1 MSEVKR
7 VLQVVT
13 IMNRGGAETM
23 VMSHYRKIDRTKMQ
37 FDFLVNRQERG
48 AFDDEIEQMGG
59 RIYRLC
65 PIRPWTYL
73 QYFNELDA
81 FFKVHS
87 RDYVAVHSHIQEN
100 SGFVFKYAQRYGL
113 MNCIANSHIDFK
125 GWDCKILF
133 RKFASFFLHKYST
146 LNIACGEAAGRYLFG
161 NRSFEIFKNAID
173 VEKFAF
179 NQETRT
185 RMRES
190 LGIKDRLVL
199 GSVAR
204 ITWQK
209 NHTFMI
215 DVMAEM
221 RKQYPEALLLLVG
234 AGEKEGEIRTKIA
247 NLGLEDHVWILGSNP
262 NVNEYLQAFDVFFMP
277 SLFEGLPVSVI
288 EAQAAGLPCVLSD
301 TIDRETDVTG
311 LATFVS
317 LQDSMEKWIESV
329 VNAAKKP
336 RMDTREKISEAGY
349 NVDLNVK
356 RLMNYYLNGNR

>member
-73 QYFNELDA
+73 QYFHELDT
-81 FFKVHS
+81 FFEEHAK
-87 RDYVAVHSHIQEN
+87 DYVAVHSHIQEN

-125 GWDCKILF
+125 GWDSKILF
-133 RKFASFFLHKYST
+133 RKFAAQYLHKYST
-146 LNIACGEAAGRYLFG
+146 KNIACGEAAGKYLFG
-161 NRSFEIFKNAID
+161 NRPYEVFKNAID

-179 NQETRT
+179 NPEIRERL
-185 RMRES
+185 RME
-190 LGIKDRLVL
+190 LGINDRLVL

-209 NHTFMI
+209 NHTFMLE
-215 DVMAEM
+215 VMDEM
-221 RKQYPEALLLLVG
+221 RKEHPEALLLLVG
-234 AGEKEGEIRTKIA
+234 TGEKEPEIREKIKYK
-247 NLGLEDHVWILGSNP
+247 GLEDSVWMLGSKP
-262 NVNEYLQAFDVFFMP
+262 NVNEYLQAFDLFFMP

-301 TIDRETDVTG
+301 TIDRETDVTD
-311 LATFVS
+311 LASFVS
-317 LQDSMEKWIESV
+317 LNE
-329 VNAAKKP
+329 NAERWCKAIVEASKKT
-336 RMDTREKISEAGY
+336 RRDTRKQISEAGY
-349 NVDLNVK
+349 DVELNVK
-356 RLMNYYLNGNR
+356 RLMDYYLNG

>member
-23 VMSHYRKIDRTKMQ
+23 VMSHYRKIDRTKIQ
-37 FDFLVNRQERG
+37 FDFMVNRQERG

-73 QYFNELDA
+73 KYFRELDA
-81 FFKVHS
+81 FFKVHAQ
-87 RDYVAVHSHIQEN
+87 DYVAVHSHIQEN

-125 GWDCKILF
+125 GWDSKILF
-133 RKFASFFLHKYST
+133 RKFASIFLHKYSK
-146 LNIACGEAAGRYLFG
+146 LNIACGEAAGKYLFG
-161 NRSFEIFKNAID
+161 NRPYEVFKNAID
-173 VEKFAF
+173 VERFAF
-179 NQETRT
+179 NADIRN
-185 RMRES
+185 RMRKD
-190 LGIKDRLVL
+190 LGVEGRLVL

-209 NHTFMI
+209 NHTFMV

-221 RKQYPEALLLLVG
+221 RNLHPEALLLLVG
-234 AGEKEGEIRTKIA
+234 TGEKEGEIRAKIA
-247 NLGLEDHVWILGSNP
+247 DLGLENNVWLLGSKP

-311 LATFVS
+311 LASFIS
-317 LQDSMEKWIESV
+317 LQDRIEHWCKTIVDAS
-329 VNAAKKP
+329 KKT
-336 RMDTREKISEAGY
+336 RRDTRKQISEAGY
-349 NVDLNVK
+349 DVELNVK
-356 RLMNYYLNGNR
+356 RLMDYYLNA